1 MSAPVTGSSSR
12 DDRGRVA
19 EQSTS
24 GSEGASQ
31 REGLAARIAAR
42 EPLAG
47 LLVKMPCAAVIEVAG
62 YAGFDFV
69 VIDTEHGGRDSQA
82 LEHHLRAADV
92 AGVPALVRIPRN
104 NGHEMLFALDAGAT
118 GLVVPRVVDVA
129 DVDRV
134 VDAALYPPAGTRGL
148 ALSTRAGRQG
158 LRSVE
163 EHLEHARR
171 NTVLVVQIED
181 VEAIPNA
188 AAIAAHPH
196 ADAVFIGPSDLSSA
210 LGHPGRA
217 DHPEVQ
223 AAIDEIAAAVLAQE
237 RTALC
242 TLATSAPAVAALR
255 ERGNSMTVFS
265 AEVLIAKHLAQLAA
279 DIGQRPRQLAR

>member
-1 MSAPVTGSSSR
+1 MSTR
-12 DDRGRVA
+12 
-19 EQSTS
+19 
-24 GSEGASQ
+24 
-31 REGLAARIAAR
+31 REGLAGRIGAR

-47 LLVKMPCAAVIEVAG
+47 LLVKMPAAAVVEIAG

-92 AGVPALVRIPRN
+92 AGVPALVRIPRR

-118 GLVVPRVVDVA
+118 GLVIPRVVDVD

-134 VDAALYPPAGTRGL
+134 VDASFYPPAGTRGL
-148 ALSTRAGRQG
+148 ALSTRAGRHG

-163 EHLEHARR
+163 EHLERARR

-181 VEAIPNA
+181 VDAIPNA

-196 ADAVFIGPSDLSSA
+196 VDAVFVGPNDLSSA
-210 LGHPGRA
+210 IGFPGQV
-217 DHPEVQ
+217 DHPDVQ
-223 AAIDEIAAAVLAQE
+223 AAIGEVAAAVLAQE
-237 RTALC
+237 ETALC
-242 TLATSAPAVAALR
+242 TLATSAGAVAALR
-255 ERGNSMTVFS
+255 DRGNSMVIFS
-265 AEVLIAKHLAQLAA
+265 AEVLIAKHLAHLAA
-279 DIGQRPRQLAR
+279 DIGQRPRPSAG